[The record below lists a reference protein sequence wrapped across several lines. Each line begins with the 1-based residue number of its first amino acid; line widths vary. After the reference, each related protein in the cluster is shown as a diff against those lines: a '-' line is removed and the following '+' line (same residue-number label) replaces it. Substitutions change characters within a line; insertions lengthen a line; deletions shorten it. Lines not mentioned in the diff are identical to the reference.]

1 MIKSSTDRVPSYRC
15 LSRNDVGCI
24 SRDCP
29 LGVVCANVKSVN
41 WLKSFGMD
49 YSSHTYPRE
58 LAEKIIVEWPE
69 VTNPLDDL
77 PPMEALISLL
87 SEAFQA
93 SLLREEGRPI
103 RCRLVLINPSEL
115 SEAEGPPTGMQV
127 LQLQDERKMSAQEIR
142 RLSPCAT
149 FYRSLI
155 GVRWDPE
162 EGFWIWGILNSG
174 TRWVARIVGGRL
186 QSPAAPNRLMINV
199 SGPGNLII
207 SRGDNLIAS
216 LLNGRLEG
224 HGFDIYEA
232 GWLQR
237 SEEAFAQWAIRE
249 CFKDHDI
256 GAIVEWD
263 FVKMLGQNFTR
274 RIISQVRRAQHGGM
288 LIILRTEDTTEVV
301 NPIGSI
307 RPKYWI
313 KETRANRRPRELLF
327 AVMRALSQLGAEHGF
342 KTVCWKDYQELADER
357 LARLDESIFE
367 CAHFLAD
374 LMAVDGALVLTA
386 TWDVIGFGAEIHGPS
401 NRNEVVYRA
410 LDLEATELVEE
421 RADEA
426 GTRHRAAYRLSRQ
439 YPACMIIVVSQDGAV
454 TYVGNLNRKATYWDL
469 GPFEPRARGQLYTA
483 GC

>member
-1 MIKSSTDRVPSYRC
+1 
-15 LSRNDVGCI
+15 
-24 SRDCP
+24 
-29 LGVVCANVKSVN
+29 
-41 WLKSFGMD
+41 MD

-58 LAEKIIVEWPE
+58 LAEKIISEWPA
-69 VTNPLDDL
+69 VMSPLDDL
-77 PPMEALISLL
+77 PPKEALVSLL

-93 SLLREEGRPI
+93 SLLREESRPI
-103 RCRLVLINPSEL
+103 RCRLVLITPSEL

-127 LQLQDERKMSAQEIR
+127 LQLQDERKLSAQEIR

-155 GVRWDPE
+155 GIRWDSE

-174 TRWVARIVGGRL
+174 TRWVARIDGGRL
-186 QSPAAPNRLMINV
+186 QSSAAPNRLIINI
-199 SGPGNLII
+199 SGPGNFII
-207 SRGDNLIAS
+207 SRGDSLIGT
-216 LLNGRLEG
+216 LLRGRLEG
-224 HGFDIYEA
+224 NGFDVYEA
-232 GWLQR
+232 GWLQT
-237 SEEAFAQWAIRE
+237 SQEAFAQWAIQE

-256 GAIVEWD
+256 GATVRSD

-288 LIILRTEDTTEVV
+288 LVIVRTEDTTKIVD
-301 NPIGSI
+301 PIGSI

-313 KETRANRRPRELLF
+313 KGTRASHRARELLF
-327 AVMRALSQLGAEHGF
+327 AVMRTLSQVGAEHRLKAVG
-342 KTVCWKDYQELADER
+342 WRNYQELGDER

-386 TWDVIGFGAEIHGPS
+386 AWDVIGFGAEIYGPS
-401 NRNEVVYRA
+401 NRDEVVYRA
-410 LDLEATELVEE
+410 LDLEAKELVEE

-439 YPACMIIVVSQDGAV
+439 HPECTIIVVSQDGV
-454 TYVGNLNRKATYWDL
+454 VRYVGNLNGKVTYWEL
-469 GPFEPRARGQLYTA
+469 GPFKPRARA
-483 GC
+483 

>member
-1 MIKSSTDRVPSYRC
+1 
-15 LSRNDVGCI
+15 
-24 SRDCP
+24 
-29 LGVVCANVKSVN
+29 
-41 WLKSFGMD
+41 MD

-58 LAEKIIVEWPE
+58 LTEKIISEWSEWPH
-69 VTNPLDDL
+69 VTNFLDDL
-77 PPMEALISLL
+77 PPKKALVSLL

-93 SLLREEGRPI
+93 SLLREENRPI
-103 RCRLVLINPSEL
+103 RCRLALINPFEL

-127 LQLQDERKMSAQEIR
+127 LPLQDERKLSAQEIR

-174 TRWVARIVGGRL
+174 TRWVARFDGGRL
-186 QSPAAPNRLMINV
+186 QSSAAPNRLIINV

-207 SRGDNLIAS
+207 SRGDSLIAT
-216 LLNGRLEG
+216 LLNGKLEG

-232 GWLQR
+232 PWLQK
-237 SEEAFAQWAIRE
+237 SQEAFAQWAIRE
-249 CFKDHDI
+249 CFKDHKI
-256 GAIVEWD
+256 GATVESD
-263 FVKMLGQNFTR
+263 FVKTLGQNFTR

-288 LIILRTEDTTEVV
+288 LIIVRTEDVTKIVD
-301 NPIGSI
+301 PIGSI

-313 KETRANRRPRELLF
+313 KETRASHRSRELLF
-327 AVMRALSQLGAEHGF
+327 AVIRTLSQAGAQHGL
-342 KTVCWKDYQELADER
+342 KTVGWKDYQELEDER

-367 CAHFLAD
+367 WAHFVAD
-374 LMAVDGALVLTA
+374 LMAVDGALVLTVA
-386 TWDVIGFGAEIHGPS
+386 WDVIGFGAEIHGPS

-410 LDLEATELVEE
+410 LDLEATEPIEE

-439 YPACMIIVVSQDGAV
+439 HPECMIIVVSQDGAV
-454 TYVGNLNRKATYWDL
+454 RYVDNVNGKVTYWERS
-469 GPFEPRARGQLYTA
+469 F
-483 GC
+483 

>member
-1 MIKSSTDRVPSYRC
+1 
-15 LSRNDVGCI
+15 
-24 SRDCP
+24 
-29 LGVVCANVKSVN
+29 
-41 WLKSFGMD
+41 MD

-58 LAEKIIVEWPE
+58 LAEKIISEWPE

-77 PPMEALISLL
+77 PPKEALIFLL

-93 SLLREEGRPI
+93 SLLREESRPI

-127 LQLQDERKMSAQEIR
+127 LQLQDERKLSAQEIR
-142 RLSPCAT
+142 RISPCAT

-155 GVRWDPE
+155 GVRWDSK
-162 EGFWIWGILNSG
+162 EGFWIWAILNSG
-174 TRWVARIVGGRL
+174 TRWVARIDGGRL
-186 QSPAAPNRLMINV
+186 QSPAAPNRLIINV

-207 SRGDNLIAS
+207 SCGDSLIAT

-232 GWLQR
+232 RWLQK
-237 SEEAFAQWAIRE
+237 SQEDFEQWAIRE
-249 CFKDHDI
+249 CFEDHDI
-256 GAIVEWD
+256 GATVESD
-263 FVKMLGQNFTR
+263 FIKMLGQNFTR

-313 KETRANRRPRELLF
+313 KETRANRRSRELLF
-327 AVMRALSQLGAEHGF
+327 AVMRTLSQLGAEHGF

-374 LMAVDGALVLTA
+374 LMAVDGALVVTA
-386 TWDVIGFGAEIHGPS
+386 TWGCHRIRS
-401 NRNEVVYRA
+401 RN
-410 LDLEATELVEE
+410 
-421 RADEA
+421 
-426 GTRHRAAYRLSRQ
+426 SWPQ
-439 YPACMIIVVSQDGAV
+439 
-454 TYVGNLNRKATYWDL
+454 
-469 GPFEPRARGQLYTA
+469 
-483 GC
+483 

>member
-1 MIKSSTDRVPSYRC
+1 
-15 LSRNDVGCI
+15 
-24 SRDCP
+24 
-29 LGVVCANVKSVN
+29 
-41 WLKSFGMD
+41 MD

-58 LAEKIIVEWPE
+58 VAERIISEWPE

-77 PPMEALISLL
+77 PPKEALISLL

-93 SLLREEGRPI
+93 SLLREESRPI

-127 LQLQDERKMSAQEIR
+127 LQLQDERKLSAQEIR
-142 RLSPCAT
+142 RLSPSAT

-155 GVRWDPE
+155 GVRWNTE
-162 EGFWIWGILNSG
+162 EGFWIWAILNSG
-174 TRWVARIVGGRL
+174 TRWVARIDGGRL
-186 QSPAAPNRLMINV
+186 QSPAAPDRLIIHV

-207 SRGDNLIAS
+207 SRGDSLIAT
-216 LLNGRLEG
+216 LLNGWLEG

-232 GWLQR
+232 RWLQK
-237 SEEAFAQWAIRE
+237 SQEAFAQWAIRE
-249 CFKDHDI
+249 CFKDHEI
-256 GAIVEWD
+256 GAVVESD

-288 LIILRTEDTTEVV
+288 LIIVRAEDARKIVDPT
-301 NPIGSI
+301 GSI

-313 KETRANRRPRELLF
+313 KETRASRRSRDLLF
-327 AVMRALSQLGAEHGF
+327 AVMRTLSQVGAEHGL
-342 KTVCWKDYQELADER
+342 KTVGWKDYQELEDER

-374 LMAVDGALVLTA
+374 LMAVDGALVVTA
-386 TWDVIGFGAEIHGPS
+386 AWDVIGFGAEIHGPS

-439 YPACMIIVVSQDGAV
+439 HPECMIIVVSQDGTAR
-454 TYVGNLNRKATYWDL
+454 YVGNLNGKVTYWEL
-469 GPFEPRARGQLYTA
+469 GPFGPRARQMLRTD
-483 GC
+483 